1 MAKKKNVNN
10 KQIATLVS
18 VLLGV
23 IAVIMIFLPA
33 IGVKDSET
41 TYTGLQIVFGYSEK
55 TVLGTAEFFAFSFMN
70 LLTYILAIAGVVF
83 AVLSYLGK
91 GSKFASL
98 IALVAFAIA
107 GVFFFLQVAFCV
119 PNEGLESIVSGMG
132 GLFGK
137 ETSIKDSLSL
147 AVGSIIGAIAS
158 ILSALAMA
166 YNTFTK

>member
-70 LLTYILAIAGVVF
+70 FNYD
-83 AVLSYLGK
+83 K
-91 GSKFASL
+91 
-98 IALVAFAIA
+98 
-107 GVFFFLQVAFCV
+107 
-119 PNEGLESIVSGMG
+119 
-132 GLFGK
+132 
-137 ETSIKDSLSL
+137 
-147 AVGSIIGAIAS
+147 
-158 ILSALAMA
+158 
-166 YNTFTK
+166 